1 MNNTTGN
8 EDRTIADAQQAVEGV
23 ISELLNI
30 IERLDD
36 ALTEAKDQISS
47 LESDLTEARE
57 DAAELR
63 RQLS

>member
-36 ALTEAKDQISS
+36 ALTDAKGQISS
-47 LESDLTEARE
+47 LEADLAEARE
-57 DAAELR
+57 DAAGLR
-63 RQLS
+63 SQLS